1 MKALIHHI
9 ANILIISVLN
19 YAQVCQGGLRNIMNL
34 VSSSYDYMRKVM
46 SPKERK
52 EINLEKRRQKKT
64 STSLAESQKIAVA

>member
-1 MKALIHHI
+1 
-9 ANILIISVLN
+9 
-19 YAQVCQGGLRNIMNL
+19 MNL